1 MNPKALLIASRTTLT
16 MLLVAAAVLAGL
28 GMLALL
34 RTDPPEVDGWLRA
47 VFGGVFGVVALA
59 LAAIL
64 AVPSGIGLWALVGAG
79 DEESAPALLPVA
91 RRALGVV
98 AIATVALTAVVL
110 VATGSAVA
118 VLNLGL
124 IALVALASLGLAGAT
139 SLSCHRGR
147 AILAAIALVLVAAG
161 SLWVLVRAFL

>member
-1 MNPKALLIASRTTLT
+1 MNPRAILIASRTTLT

-28 GMLALL
+28 GVFALL

-47 VFGGVFGVVALA
+47 VFGGVFGVVALS

-79 DEESAPALLPVA
+79 DEDSAPSLPGRA
-91 RRALGVV
+91 RTVLGVLAV
-98 AIATVALTAVVL
+98 ATTVAAAVVC

-124 IALVALASLGLAGAT
+124 VALVGLASVGLAGAST
-139 SLSCHRGR
+139 MSRHRGR
-147 AILAAIALVLVAAG
+147 AIASAVALVLVAAG
-161 SLWVLVRAFL
+161 SMWVLYRAFL